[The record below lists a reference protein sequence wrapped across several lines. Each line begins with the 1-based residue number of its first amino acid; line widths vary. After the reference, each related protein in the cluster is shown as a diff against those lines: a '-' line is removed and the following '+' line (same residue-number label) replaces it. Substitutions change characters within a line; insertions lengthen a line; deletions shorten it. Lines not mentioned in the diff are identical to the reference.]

1 MSKVQIALLVIN
13 FGGPRDLEEVPDF
26 LEALLTDKD
35 VIRTPFPDFLQDLFF
50 KKIARK
56 RSVRVAKDY
65 GMIGGKSPIFE
76 DTEWVAKALG
86 NTLNVPAITFHRY
99 LRKTHKTFV
108 EKIHSLEAEE
118 IWVFPMF
125 PQFSYATTGSIARW
139 LAEHLSSSVCK
150 KLKWVASYPSHEKYV
165 EAFTQNT
172 KEFLAE
178 KNLKEEETVLLFSAH
193 GLPES
198 FIKEGD
204 PYQKECEASF
214 QQISSYF
221 PKASSLLSYQSK
233 FGRAQWVTPSTI
245 DMCHQVKNWIGE
257 KKHIVFLPLSFT
269 SDHIETLFEIEQ
281 EYLQYLQ
288 KAGYSAYRCP
298 ALGRRLDWVEAMKSM
313 IVGIEKVETY
323 KLIRSAKKRV

>member
-1 MSKVQIALLVIN
+1 MSKMKTALLVIN
-13 FGGPRDLEEVPDF
+13 FGGPRDLDEVPDF

-35 VIRTPFPDFLQDLFF
+35 VIRTPLPGFLQDLFF

-76 DTEWVAKALG
+76 DTEWVGSSLG
-86 NTLNVPAITFHRY
+86 EAMQLPTICFHRY
-99 LRKTHKTFV
+99 LRKTHKAFI
-108 EKIHSLEAEE
+108 EKISLLDAEE
-118 IWVFPMF
+118 ILVFPLF

-139 LAEHLSSSVCK
+139 FCKNLSSSICK
-150 KLKWVASYPSHEKYV
+150 KLRWIPSYPTHEKYV

-178 KNLKEEETVLLFSAH
+178 KKLKEEETVLLFSAH

-214 QQISSYF
+214 QKISSHF

-233 FGRAQWVTPSTI
+233 FGRAQWITPSTI
-245 DMCHQVKNWIGE
+245 DMCNQVKNWIGE

-281 EYLQYLQ
+281 EYLAPL
-288 KAGYSAYRCP
+288 KEAGYSAHRCP
-298 ALGRRLDWVEAMKSM
+298 ALGRREDWVQAMKS
-313 IVGIEKVETY
+313 ILSEDSKVRTCC
-323 KLIRSAKKRV
+323 LIRR